1 MILLKETFSLNPVIE
16 YVIDNWV
23 ELTGA
28 ILSLIYLILSVRQ
41 KIGLWIFGFLCAALY
56 VYVFFQSKFYA
67 GMTLQFY
74 YLAVSVYGW
83 ITWKRGKTDTQP
95 ELPVTRTSKHMA
107 FNLLTG
113 FLAILVIYFFI
124 LSNFTDSPLPRGDA
138 FTTALSIVATWMLA
152 KKLLENWLLWIVADA
167 VSTGL
172 YLYRGL
178 YPTAV
183 LFTVYTLM
191 AVLGYFQW
199 KKSMKHQT
207 H

>member
-1 MILLKETFSLNPVIE
+1 MILLKETFSFDSVLE

-74 YLAVSVYGW
+74 YMAVSIYGW
-83 ITWKRGKTDTQP
+83 IAWKKGTTDTQP

-107 FNLLTG
+107 FDLMTV
-113 FLAILVIYFFI
+113 FLATTSQRRCFYYSSEYCSYLDARKKITRKLV
-124 LSNFTDSPLPRGDA
+124 
-138 FTTALSIVATWMLA
+138 AL
-152 KKLLENWLLWIVADA
+152 DCC
-167 VSTGL
+167 
-172 YLYRGL
+172 
-178 YPTAV
+178 
-183 LFTVYTLM
+183 
-191 AVLGYFQW
+191 
-199 KKSMKHQT
+199 
-207 H
+207 